1 MKRQDKMIRILER
14 FSNAFGPAGFEEELI
29 PLIAEYLPDYKLERD
44 SMNNVYVY
52 EQGEEDKPC
61 LLIDAH
67 MDECG
72 FMVQSINDNG
82 SIAFMALGGIAPSTL
97 SGHKV
102 LIRTRQGEKVK
113 GVITAKPVH
122 FMNDAERNQGK
133 PSMETMI
140 IDVGATNRKDVEA
153 IFGISLGD
161 PIIFDGDFS
170 YEEKTG
176 VCAGKSF
183 DNRVGCTC
191 LVETLDRLKEEDSL
205 PVKVA
210 GLFSSQEEL
219 GLRGATVATRR
230 INPDIAIVFEGAPCD
245 DFFVSSA
252 VAQGSMKKGV
262 QLRLGDSS
270 YITNPVF
277 AQIARETAQKEEIPF
292 QEAVRRGGG
301 TNAGKIS
308 LTMGGIPTLVLSVPC
323 RYIHSPNNYC
333 AIEDMESAIRLAI
346 MLVKKLD
353 KNTINSI
360 KKVGAIRQDQI

>member
-29 PLIAEYLPDYKLERD
+29 PLIAEYLPDHRLESD

-140 IDVGATNRKDVEA
+140 IDVGGDESKRCGSYFWN
-153 IFGISLGD
+153 ISGRSHH
-161 PIIFDGDFS
+161 F
-170 YEEKTG
+170 
-176 VCAGKSF
+176 
-183 DNRVGCTC
+183 
-191 LVETLDRLKEEDSL
+191 
-205 PVKVA
+205 
-210 GLFSSQEEL
+210 
-219 GLRGATVATRR
+219 
-230 INPDIAIVFEGAPCD
+230 
-245 DFFVSSA
+245 
-252 VAQGSMKKGV
+252 
-262 QLRLGDSS
+262 
-270 YITNPVF
+270 
-277 AQIARETAQKEEIPF
+277 
-292 QEAVRRGGG
+292 
-301 TNAGKIS
+301 
-308 LTMGGIPTLVLSVPC
+308 
-323 RYIHSPNNYC
+323 
-333 AIEDMESAIRLAI
+333 
-346 MLVKKLD
+346 
-353 KNTINSI
+353 
-360 KKVGAIRQDQI
+360 